1 MLGASYWS
9 CWVTDMGLLLN
20 PEEAFGYAQADSEE
34 LLRGES
40 TEGWELLARW
50 RVWLVHWGR
59 FQDELA
65 AGSAAHAENP
75 LVAVGKF
82 LRMIRT
88 DYWAGF
94 AGVETCWNHET
105 YLLGTRIYI
114 YIYTL
119 SFQGLFF

>member
-1 MLGASYWS
+1 
-9 CWVTDMGLLLN
+9 MGLLLN

-40 TEGWELLARW
+40 AEGWELLARW

-65 AGSAAHAENP
+65 AGLAAHAENP

-88 DYWAGF
+88 DY
-94 AGVETCWNHET
+94 
-105 YLLGTRIYI
+105 
-114 YIYTL
+114 
-119 SFQGLFF
+119 